1 MASKLRS
8 GFGTRISFFSFQ
20 DIITAVTGILILVTL
35 ILTLYLDQSPPVTD
49 AEREL
54 KRTLTTALT
63 ELTHV
68 TTANQQH
75 QTNLSLLAT
84 APSPER
90 LQADIRELQGQL
102 ASQSNRL
109 TQVAASLAAREAE
122 ATTRAEQL
130 GLAGLRERS
139 DQLVEAVNEHSRTN
153 ETLVAELQRME
164 RQHQDLEARIQALN
178 REHKLW
184 LIPDTTPGGKEA
196 VLVTVASTNVTCQ
209 RFNQTTNRMQ
219 FPAEEA
225 EGGLSRCFR
234 LWNPE
239 RDYLV
244 FYVRPSGIDLFLRCQ
259 ELAKRA
265 GFQVG
270 YDAVEE
276 DRQLVF
282 NSPAPP

>member
-20 DIITAVTGILILVTL
+20 DIITAVTGILVLVTL
-35 ILTLYLDQSPPVTD
+35 ILTLYLNETPPVTD
-49 AEREL
+49 SEREL
-54 KRTLTTALT
+54 KQALTGALT
-63 ELTHV
+63 ELTRV
-68 TTANQQH
+68 SAANQQH
-75 QTNLSLLAT
+75 QTNLNILAA

-90 LQADIRELQGQL
+90 LLADIRELQSHL
-102 ASQSNRL
+102 ATQSNQL
-109 TQVAASLAAREAE
+109 SLVAANLTAREAD
-122 ATTRAEQL
+122 ATKRAEQL
-130 GLAGLRERS
+130 GLAGLSERS
-139 DQLVEAVNEHSRTN
+139 DQLQEALDQHSRTN
-153 ETLVAELQRME
+153 ETLIAEIKTLE
-164 RQHQDLEARIQALN
+164 REHQDLEARIEALN

-184 LIPDTTPGGKEA
+184 LIPDLTPGGKEP
-196 VLVTVASTNVTCQ
+196 VLVTVASTNLTCQ

-219 FPAEEA
+219 FPAAEA

-234 LWNPE
+234 LWDPE

-276 DRQLVF
+276 ERQLVF
-282 NSPAPP
+282 NSPSGP